1 MVGVVI
7 TEPGPV
13 DFPAPDRNTIPH
25 IFVGSV
31 TIGGNPASDGKE
43 VSAWLSEFNGA
54 VGTASASGGKYWLT
68 ASQYGTKSFTGKRLI
83 FKQKVE
89 TLWDTSAWKKGGTTV
104 LDLQIN

>member
-1 MVGVVI
+1 MI

-13 DFPAPDRNTIPH
+13 DFPVPDRNTMPH

-54 VGTASASGGKYWLT
+54 VGTASASGGKYRLT

-89 TLWDTSAWKKGGTTV
+89 TLWDTSAWKKGGATV